1 MDNESDDLTLD
12 RARKGDLDAYNQL
25 VLKYQERI
33 FAKVF
38 SMLRNSQDAEEITQ
52 DTFIRAHRAL
62 ATFRGNASFSTWIYQ
77 IGTNLARNRYW
88 YWRRRKRDESMS
100 LDADLGEDAGATLHD
115 ILSDG
120 AQGPGHEAQHNEFVK
135 KVADSMEQLKP
146 EHALILTMRNVQNMS
161 YDDIADELGLSIGTV
176 KSRINRARE
185 ALRELMGDEYLKWVL
200 RNSKI

>member
-1 MDNESDDLTLD
+1 MDNESEELTLD

-25 VLKYQERI
+25 VIKYQERI

-88 YWRRRKRDESMS
+88 YWRAHRQSC
-100 LDADLGEDAGATLHD
+100 
-115 ILSDG
+115 
-120 AQGPGHEAQHNEFVK
+120 F
-135 KVADSMEQLKP
+135 
-146 EHALILTMRNVQNMS
+146 
-161 YDDIADELGLSIGTV
+161 
-176 KSRINRARE
+176 
-185 ALRELMGDEYLKWVL
+185 
-200 RNSKI
+200 

>member
-1 MDNESDDLTLD
+1 MDNESDDLNLD
-12 RARKGDLDAYNQL
+12 RARNGDLDAYNQL

-62 ATFRGNASFSTWIYQ
+62 PTFRGNASFSTWIYQ

-120 AQGPGHEAQHNEFVK
+120 AQGPGHEAQQNEFVK
-135 KVADSMEQLKP
+135 KVADCMEQLKP
-146 EHALILTMRNVQNMS
+146 EHALILTMRNIQNMS
-161 YDDIADELGLSIGTV
+161 YDDIAEELGLSIGTV

-185 ALRELMGDEYLKWVL
+185 ALRELIGDEYLK
-200 RNSKI
+200 

>member
-1 MDNESDDLTLD
+1 MDNEADDLALD
-12 RARKGDLDAYNQL
+12 RARQGDLDAYNQL
-25 VLKYQERI
+25 VIKYQERI

-62 ATFRGNASFSTWIYQ
+62 SSFRGNASFSTWIYQ

-100 LDADLGEDAGATLHD
+100 LDADIGDDAGATLHD

-120 AQGPGHEAQHNEFVK
+120 TQGPGHEAQHNEFVK
-135 KVADSMEQLKP
+135 KVSDCMEQLKP

-161 YDDIADELGLSIGTV
+161 YEDIADELGLSIGTV

-185 ALRELMGDEYLKWVL
+185 ALRELMGDEYLK
-200 RNSKI
+200 

>member
-1 MDNESDDLTLD
+1 MDNESEELTLN

-62 ATFRGNASFSTWIYQ
+62 ATFRGKASFSTWIYQ

-88 YWRRRKRDESMS
+88 YWKRRKRDESMS

-135 KVADSMEQLKP
+135 KVADCMEQLKP
-146 EHALILTMRNVQNMS
+146 EHALILTMRNVQNIS
-161 YDDIADELGLSIGTV
+161 YDDIAQELGLSIGTV

-185 ALRELMGDEYLKWVL
+185 ALRELMGDEYLK
-200 RNSKI
+200 

>member
-1 MDNESDDLTLD
+1 MDNESEELTLD

-25 VLKYQERI
+25 VIKYQERI

-120 AQGPGHEAQHNEFVK
+120 AQGPGHEAQQNEFVK
-135 KVADSMEQLKP
+135 KVADCMEQLKP
-146 EHALILTMRNVQNMS
+146 EHALILTMRNIQNMS
-161 YDDIADELGLSIGTV
+161 YEDIAEELGLSIGTV

-200 RNSKI
+200 RNLKI

>member
-1 MDNESDDLTLD
+1 MDNESEELTLN

-88 YWRRRKRDESMS
+88 YWKRRKRDESMS

-120 AQGPGHEAQHNEFVK
+120 TQGPGHEAQHNEFVK
-135 KVADSMEQLKP
+135 KVADCMEQLKP
-146 EHALILTMRNVQNMS
+146 EHALILTMRNIQNIS
-161 YDDIADELGLSIGTV
+161 YEDIAQELGLSIGTV

-185 ALRELMGDEYLKWVL
+185 ALRELMGDEYLK
-200 RNSKI
+200 

>member
-1 MDNESDDLTLD
+1 MDNESEELTLN

-88 YWRRRKRDESMS
+88 YWKRRKRDESMS

-135 KVADSMEQLKP
+135 KVADCMEQLKP
-146 EHALILTMRNVQNMS
+146 EHALILTMRNVQNIS
-161 YDDIADELGLSIGTV
+161 YEDIAQELGLSIGTV
-176 KSRINRARE
+176 KSRINRARG
-185 ALRELMGDEYLKWVL
+185 ALRELMGDEYLK
-200 RNSKI
+200 

>member
-1 MDNESDDLTLD
+1 MEKEVDDLTLN
-12 RARKGDLDAYNQL
+12 RARNGDLDAYNQL

-62 ATFRGNASFSTWIYQ
+62 STFRGNASFSTWIYQ

-100 LDADLGEDAGATLHD
+100 LDAELGEDAGATLHD

-161 YDDIADELGLSIGTV
+161 YEDIAEELGLSIGTV

-185 ALRELMGDEYLKWVL
+185 ALRELMGDEYLK
-200 RNSKI
+200 

>member
-185 ALRELMGDEYLKWVL
+185 ALRELMGDEYLK
-200 RNSKI
+200 

>member
-1 MDNESDDLTLD
+1 MDNESDSLTLD

-25 VLKYQERI
+25 VIKYQERI

-62 ATFRGNASFSTWIYQ
+62 ASFRGNASFSTWIYQ

-100 LDADLGEDAGATLHD
+100 LDADIGDEAGATLHD

-120 AQGPGHEAQHNEFVK
+120 TQGPGHEAQHNEFIK
-135 KVADSMEQLKP
+135 KVADCMEQLKP

-161 YDDIADELGLSIGTV
+161 YEDIADELGLSIGTV

-185 ALRELMGDEYLKWVL
+185 ALRELMGDEYLK
-200 RNSKI
+200 

>member
-25 VLKYQERI
+25 VIKYQERI

-100 LDADLGEDAGATLHD
+100 LDADLGEDPGATLHD

-120 AQGPGHEAQHNEFVK
+120 AQGPGQEAQHNEFVK
-135 KVADSMEQLKP
+135 KVADCMEQLKP

-161 YDDIADELGLSIGTV
+161 YEDIAEELGLSIGTV

-185 ALRELMGDEYLKWVL
+185 ALRELMGDEYLK
-200 RNSKI
+200 

>member
-1 MDNESDDLTLD
+1 MDNESEELTLD

-25 VLKYQERI
+25 VIKYQERI

-100 LDADLGEDAGATLHD
+100 LDADIGEDAGATLHD

-120 AQGPGHEAQHNEFVK
+120 AQGPGHEAQQNEFVK
-135 KVADSMEQLKP
+135 KVADCMEQLKP
-146 EHALILTMRNVQNMS
+146 EHALILTMRNIQNMS
-161 YDDIADELGLSIGTV
+161 YEDIAEELGLSIGTV

-185 ALRELMGDEYLKWVL
+185 ALRELMGDEYLK
-200 RNSKI
+200 

>member
-1 MDNESDDLTLD
+1 MDNESDDLNLD
-12 RARKGDLDAYNQL
+12 RARNGDLDAYNQL

-62 ATFRGNASFSTWIYQ
+62 PTFRGNASFSTWIYQ

-120 AQGPGHEAQHNEFVK
+120 AQGPGHEAQQNEFVK
-135 KVADSMEQLKP
+135 KVADCMEQLKP
-146 EHALILTMRNVQNMS
+146 EHALILTMRNIQNMS
-161 YDDIADELGLSIGTV
+161 YDDIAEELGLSIGTV

-185 ALRELMGDEYLKWVL
+185 ALRELIGDEYLKWVL
-200 RNSKI
+200 RNLKT